1 LHSYFDMWTSLAHIV
16 IKFRLT
22 LIIILAL
29 VTAFM
34 GFHAKDV
41 ELSYDFSKVV
51 PANDPAMVEFKKF
64 RQIFGEDGN
73 VIVVGLKDS
82 TVFKTD
88 NFRRLKY
95 LSNEFSKIEGVEG
108 VISLPDLQRL
118 IKNKSGIKRFELEPI
133 FTTIPEKQEDL
144 DSMLNL
150 ATEQKFYQDQIINS
164 KNGALLILLTI
175 NKNLINSPSRLNLID
190 DLQQV
195 GKAFEIYT
203 GVELHYAGLPFVRAI
218 VSEKVKKEMRMFLI
232 LSVLITAIIM
242 LFFFRSWDAVL
253 FPMIIIAVV
262 VIWSMGTLA
271 LFGFKI
277 TLLSGLIPPIIV
289 VIGIPNSIYLLN
301 RYHQEINKHGNKM
314 KALSRVIRKVGLV
327 TLLTN
332 ATTAIGFLVL
342 TTTEITILRQFGIV
356 AGINILATF
365 FVSII
370 LIPAVFSYL
379 PAPHGKQLRHLKFK
393 AVDNTLKFLDLLV
406 HRKKYTVF
414 VITGVILVISVFG
427 LLQMHSV
434 SYMVDDI
441 PKNSP
446 VKRDLA
452 FFEENFS
459 GIMPME
465 IIVDT
470 GKPNGITRG
479 NTLNKIATLEAFID
493 SIEYVSSPLSV
504 VSFIKAARQAFY
516 NNNPSY
522 YSLPNNYDKNFILN
536 YFRGNSNQSGLLQS
550 FVDSTGQQ
558 IRISLN
564 VADIGSSKMDSLIN
578 LIQPKAD
585 SIFSDTGMTAIVT
598 GTSPIFV
605 KGNKFLVENLRI
617 SLLLAFA
624 CITLIMALLYGNL
637 RMIIISIIP
646 NVIPLMLV
654 GAIMGFANITL
665 KPSTVLIFSIAFG
678 ISVDYAIHFLAKYK
692 QELKANRYFVTVAVS
707 KSMKETGSSMVYTS
721 IVLFMGFIIFA
732 ASGFGGTKSLGILT
746 ATTLLLSL
754 LTNLIV
760 LPSLLLAFD
769 KGNRKKGFPAVLEH
783 FDEFYHEDE
792 DEEIDTN
799 RLRVRVENNMKSR
812 NFDGYQHEV

>member
-1 LHSYFDMWTSLAHIV
+1 MWTSLAHIV

-22 LIIILAL
+22 LIILLAL

-34 GFHAKDV
+34 AYHAKDV

-64 RQIFGEDGN
+64 REIFGEDGN
-73 VIVVGLKDS
+73 IIAVGLKDS
-82 TVFKTD
+82 SIFKED
-88 NFRRLKY
+88 KFRRLKY
-95 LSNEFSKIEGVEG
+95 LCEEFSRIKGVEG
-108 VISLPDLQRL
+108 VISLPTLQRL
-118 IKNKSGIKRFELEPI
+118 TKNKQGSIKKFELEPI
-133 FTTIPEKQEDL
+133 FTYIPEKQILL
-144 DSMLNL
+144 DSMLNV
-150 ATEQKFYQDQIINS
+150 AMEQKFYHNQIINS
-164 KNGALLILLTI
+164 ENGALLILLTVD
-175 NKNLINSPSRLNLID
+175 KDLINSPARLQLID

-195 GKAFEIYT
+195 GKAFELYT
-203 GVELHYAGLPFVRAI
+203 EVELHYAGLPFVRAI

-232 LSVLITAIIM
+232 LSVLVTAAIM

-271 LFGFKI
+271 LFDYKI

-301 RYHQEINKHGNKM
+301 KYHQEINKHGNKM

-342 TTTEITILRQFGIV
+342 TTTEITILKQFGIV

-379 PAPHGKQLRHLKFK
+379 PAPHGQQLRHLKFK
-393 AVDNTLKFLDLLV
+393 AVDRSLHFLDLLV
-406 HRKKYTVF
+406 HRKKYSVF
-414 VITGVILVISVFG
+414 VVTGIILFISVFG
-427 LLQMHSV
+427 LMRMHSI

-446 VKRDLA
+446 IKRDLA
-452 FFEENFS
+452 FFEDNFS

-465 IIVDT
+465 VIIDT
-470 GKPNGITRG
+470 GKPNGIIRQ
-479 NTLNKIATLEAFID
+479 NTLNKIAEFEMYID
-493 SIEYVSSPLSV
+493 SLDYISPPLSI
-504 VSFIKAARQAFY
+504 VSFIKASRQAFY
-516 NNNPSY
+516 NNNPAY
-522 YSLPNNYDKNFILN
+522 YDLPNNYDKNFIMQ
-536 YFRGNSNQSGLLQS
+536 YFKGNSNQSGLLQS

-558 IRISLN
+558 VRISLN
-564 VADIGSSKMDSLIN
+564 VADIGSAKMDSLIN
-578 LIQPKAD
+578 QIEPKAKE
-585 SIFSDTGMTAIVT
+585 IFSESGMEATVT

-605 KGNKFLVENLRI
+605 KGNKFLVENLRV
-617 SLLLAFA
+617 SLLFAFVFIA
-624 CITLIMALLYGNL
+624 LIMAFLYGNL
-637 RMIIISIIP
+637 RRIIISIIP

-654 GAIMGFANITL
+654 GAIMGFANIPL

-692 QELKANRYFVTVAVS
+692 QELKANQYFVPLAVS
-707 KSMKETGSSMVYTS
+707 KSIKETGLSMVYTS

-732 ASGFGGTKSLGILT
+732 GSEFGGTKSLGLLT

-754 LTNLIV
+754 FTNLIV

-769 KGNRKKGFPAVLEH
+769 SGNRKKDFPAVLEH

-792 DEEIDTN
+792 DEEIDTDKIEIKAQ
-799 RLRVRVENNMKSR
+799 RREEDFES
-812 NFDGYQHEV
+812 YQQEFN